1 MLNIFML
8 LQRGKMM
15 LRQEQEIEHQ
25 QKVTG
30 LLPPR
35 TSKNFST
42 HQIVARNVRAQAR
55 QKKA

>member
-1 MLNIFML
+1 
-8 LQRGKMM
+8 M